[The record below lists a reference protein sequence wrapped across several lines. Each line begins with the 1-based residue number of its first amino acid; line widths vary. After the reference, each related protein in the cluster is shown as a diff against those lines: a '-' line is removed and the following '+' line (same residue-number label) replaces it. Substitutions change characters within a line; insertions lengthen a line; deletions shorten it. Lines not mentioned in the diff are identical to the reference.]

1 MPGDPTGPI
10 DWPAVQAEAL
20 DVLVRYLRIDT
31 SNPPGREAPAAR
43 FLGALLE
50 AEGIPCEYIAIAPE
64 REAVIA
70 RIAGDGSRPALM
82 LANHTDVV
90 PVEADYWDVPPFG
103 GVVRHGRIYGRGAID
118 MKGTGVMQ
126 LFAMLLARRG
136 RLPLRRDLVFVAVP
150 DEEVGSD
157 LGMAW
162 LVRERPD
169 LFAGVDFAL
178 NEGGSGLADFGGE
191 DARLF
196 AIAVSEKEMCPLRIT
211 TVGTPG
217 HGSRPHADNS
227 AVRLAE
233 TLAKLARWERPLRL
247 GPEAADFLARLHAGG
262 LVASPDDRS
271 AVERLLR
278 ASPDTQATFQDT
290 LNVTM
295 LTAGIKS
302 NVIPAKSEAIVDCRL
317 APGQTPEAWRDAVTA
332 YIDDPRVRVDFMYAR
347 ERARPAVSPWDT
359 ELGRVIEA
367 VVREAF
373 EDAVVAPAVATV
385 GTDNRFLRPLGIPS
399 YGFIP
404 CLLSQAER
412 DGFHANNEFLTVDNL
427 NMGLELMYEVVR
439 RACT

>member
-1 MPGDPTGPI
+1 MSPDAI
-10 DWPAVQAEAL
+10 DWRAVQAEAL
-20 DVLVRYLRIDT
+20 DVLLRYLRIDT

-50 AEGIPCEYIAIAPE
+50 AEGIACEYLETAPE
-64 REAVIA
+64 REIVIA
-70 RIAGDGSRPALM
+70 RLRGDGSKRPLM

-90 PVEADYWDVPPFG
+90 PVEAEYWDVPPFA
-103 GVVRHGRIYGRGAID
+103 GVVHDGRIYGRGAID

-126 LFAMLLARRG
+126 LFAMLLARRQ

-169 LFAGVDFAL
+169 LFDVDFAL

-191 DARLF
+191 EARLF

-233 TLAKLARWERPLRL
+233 TIAKLARWDRPLRL
-247 GPEAADFLARLHAGG
+247 GPEATDFLARLHAGG
-262 LVASPDDRS
+262 LIASLDDR
-271 AVERLLR
+271 AEIERLLR
-278 ASPDTQATFQDT
+278 ASPETQATFQDT

-295 LTAGIKS
+295 VSAGIKS

-317 APGQTPEAWRDAVTA
+317 APGQTPEAWRRAVEE
-332 YIDDPRVRVDFMYAR
+332 YIDDPRVEVSFQFER
-347 ERARPAVSPWDT
+347 ERSRPAVSPWDT

-373 EDAVVAPAVATV
+373 EDAVIAPAVATV
-385 GTDNRFLRPLGIPS
+385 GTDNRFLRPLGIPA

-412 DGFHANNEFLTVDNL
+412 DGFHANNEFLTIDNL

-439 RACT
+439 RVCT